1 MNAREYLSQAYRLD
15 QRINSD
21 LEEVGRLRM
30 MASAIGS
37 PALNERVQ
45 TSPNGDAPF
54 VRSIEKIVLMEN
66 QIDREVDLYVDLK
79 DQIRDVIAAV
89 ENTDEQMVLRYRY
102 IHNDTWE
109 KIGEILKADARTV
122 RRWHDDALKHVK
134 IPGDPIIIRKMLEK

>member
-30 MASAIGS
+30 MTSAIGS
-37 PALNERVQ
+37 PAFNERVQ

-54 VRSIEKIVLMEN
+54 VRSIEKIMLMEN

-134 IPGDPIIIRKMLEK
+134 IPDDPIIIRKVLEK